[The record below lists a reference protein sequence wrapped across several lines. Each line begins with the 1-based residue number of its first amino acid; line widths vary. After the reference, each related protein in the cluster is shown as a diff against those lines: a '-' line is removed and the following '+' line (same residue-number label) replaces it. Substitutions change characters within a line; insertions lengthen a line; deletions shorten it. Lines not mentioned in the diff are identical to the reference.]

1 MKVTMH
7 YFVFFLFVRLDE
19 AAERYK
25 MRESRTEDLEMI
37 QALRESVFEKEEH
50 IRKLEV
56 INFKQ
61 YTIFSHTERSE
72 CT

>member
-1 MKVTMH
+1 
-7 YFVFFLFVRLDE
+7 VFSLFVRLDE

-37 QALRESVFEKEEH
+37 QALRESVFDKEEH

-56 INFKQ
+56 INWKK
-61 YTIFSHTERSE
+61 YMI
-72 CT
+72 CTH